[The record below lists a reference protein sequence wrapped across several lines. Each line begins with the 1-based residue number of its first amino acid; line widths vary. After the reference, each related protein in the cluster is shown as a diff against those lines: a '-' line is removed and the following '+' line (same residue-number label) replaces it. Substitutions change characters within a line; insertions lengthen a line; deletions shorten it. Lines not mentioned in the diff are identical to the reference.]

1 LIDLGYDSGPLN
13 DSVPTENIDTVS
25 YLNVSRKQIS
35 NLTGIEDFIELDSL
49 DCSFNQIAR
58 LDLSNNQALLYLN
71 CFTNLLTSL
80 DIDNNPAL
88 ELIIIEN
95 NLLGN
100 LDVTK
105 NLNLKELYC
114 SSNPLKSLDL
124 TQNPK
129 LTRLGCISNQLTSL
143 DISNNISIDYLYC
156 PFNELTNLDVSNN
169 TALRD
174 LSCYSNKLTNLVVSN
189 NPELTVLACWSN
201 NLSNLDISDCPKLG
215 LFNAKDNPNLYC
227 IEVMDSSQAANN
239 PNWQKDATAIYSED
253 CSTVSVNDNVND
265 MHDISV
271 SPNPASDYIEI
282 NVGNRH
288 ACSLQENL
296 KIYNSLGECVL
307 TPLAFGEGTGVRL
320 DVSPLAPGL
329 YFVTFNDET
338 GLFIKY

>member
-1 LIDLGYDSGPLN
+1 
-13 DSVPTENIDTVS
+13 
-25 YLNVSRKQIS
+25 
-35 NLTGIEDFIELDSL
+35 
-49 DCSFNQIAR
+49 
-58 LDLSNNQALLYLN
+58 
-71 CFTNLLTSL
+71 L

-174 LSCYSNKLTNLVVSN
+174 LSCYSNKLTSLIVSN

-239 PNWQKDATAIYSED
+239 PNWQKNDLAIYSED
-253 CSTVSVNDNVND
+253 CSSVGVDEGIDVSY
-265 MHDISV
+265 DISI

-282 NVGNRH
+282 NVGNTH
-288 ACSLQENL
+288 AYSSQENL
-296 KIYNSLGECVL
+296 KIFNSLGECVI

-320 DVSPLAPGL
+320 DVSPLPPGV
-329 YFVTFNDET
+329 YFIRIGNENRK
-338 GLFIKY
+338 FIKY